1 MGQLIVVKDGAAV
14 LNAGV
19 ASAIA
24 QFEAE
29 MKRLKAQEEELKAAI
44 LREMEENELIKID
57 TPELALTYV
66 GETMRE
72 TFDTKRFKTENRD
85 VYDEYVKLSPVK
97 ASVSV
102 KVKENVAS

>member
-1 MGQLIVVKDGAAV
+1 MGQLIVVNDGVAT

-29 MKRLKAQEEELKAAI
+29 MKRLKAQEEELKVAI
-44 LREMEENELIKID
+44 LREMEEHGLIKID
-57 TPELALTYV
+57 TPELTLTYV

-72 TFDTKRFKTENRD
+72 TFDTKRFKAENRD

-97 ASVSV
+97 ASVRV
-102 KVKENVAS
+102 KVKDVIA